1 MKFGVLLFIMLS
13 FQLFVSGFASAGDVS
28 CQVDL
33 LKPKINVAL
42 IQDEADKP
50 ASLTVSETK
59 LRLQQHQANHNSST
73 DTTIQE
79 SGEQSKDKNKQNQET
94 AQSPSDKVN
103 NKATKKSSGSG
114 GIFDILLP
122 SKLRDSV
129 N

>member
-1 MKFGVLLFIMLS
+1 MKFGVLLFILLS
-13 FQLFVSGFASAGDVS
+13 FQILVSGFASAGDVS

-33 LKPKINVAL
+33 LKPKVNAVL

-50 ASLTVSETK
+50 ASLTVADTK
-59 LRLQQHQANHNSST
+59 LRLQQHQSKHSNTSETAAKENDKQLKDNS
-73 DTTIQE
+73 
-79 SGEQSKDKNKQNQET
+79 NQET
-94 AQSPSDKVN
+94 AQSTPDKVN
-103 NKATKKSSGSG
+103 NKTAKKSSGMG